1 MIQAGEKIVQFVPFF
16 QPYMKEAIEYD
27 SLEELYKGKKS
38 ARGSGGF
45 GSSGEK

>member
-1 MIQAGEKIVQFVPFF
+1 
-16 QPYMKEAIEYD
+16 MKEAIEYD